1 MILAFSGYRRD
12 ALPLALVLGMTAW
25 ILLSVPK
32 ASGAE
37 ERTGTP
43 ESAERPFLE
52 RTEKE
57 VIKEAREAPKAF
69 KEYFLE
75 KVEQA
80 RQEPWR
86 ETADEILIKDSEVR
100 WHRHLRALANTPQWL
115 DIGLAHRMRY
125 EVLTNNF
132 RINDA
137 TNINGGSSRTRL
149 RLGADWNVFRL
160 LVEAQNSSSIAE
172 NTGATSTV
180 NSSLLS
186 GDRMLQA
193 FVAVKLENVLNTGL
207 RTDLHAGRMT
217 LDFGNRRL
225 IARNEFRNTTN
236 SFVGGHWNLA
246 QEGTWGVR
254 SFLVKPLSDSFG
266 VLTPVS
272 DTLFWGIQY
281 EDHREP
287 WLQTDLYYFGINA
300 AGSGSNNKAFGT
312 YGFRLYR
319 SPAPGRLDYEN
330 ETAFQ
335 VGSAGGK
342 DLFAYFVHADFGYS
356 FALPWQPHLQVQ
368 YDYASG
374 TANPAGNSTGTFD
387 TLFGARNFEYS
398 PTSIFGPFFRSNI
411 STPGVRLSL
420 EPRETIGLTLK
431 YRAWYLAQSKDA
443 WVGSGLQDPTGASG
457 NFLGQDVELRGDWHW
472 NTFALFRIG
481 YDHLF
486 KGSYMQ
492 NLARVPGNPPAKDS
506 DYFYVQTE
514 LRF

>member
-1 MILAFSGYRRD
+1 MLLAFSGYRRD

-52 RTEKE
+52 RAEKE
-57 VIKEAREAPKAF
+57 VIKDAREAPKAF

-100 WHRHLRALANTPQWL
+100 WHRYLRALANTPEWL

-132 RINDA
+132 RAGDVA
-137 TNINGGSSRTRL
+137 NINGGSSRSRL
-149 RLGADWNVFRL
+149 RIGADWKIFRFL
-160 LVEAQNSSSIAE
+160 AEAQNSSSIDT
-172 NTGATSTV
+172 NTGATATV
-180 NSSLLS
+180 NSSLGS

-193 FVAVKLENVLNTGL
+193 FVAVKLENTLNTGL
-207 RTDLHAGRMT
+207 RTDLHLGRMT

-236 SFVGGHWNLA
+236 SFLGVHWHLA
-246 QEGTWGVR
+246 QEQTWRVR
-254 SFLVKPLSDSFG
+254 TFLVRPIADTFG
-266 VLTPVS
+266 VLQPVTN
-272 DTLFWGIQY
+272 TLFWGVQY
-281 EDHREP
+281 EDRRNP
-287 WLQTDLYYFGINA
+287 WLQTDLYYFGINGGA
-300 AGSGSNNKAFGT
+300 PASDNRTFGT

-319 SPAPGRLDYEN
+319 SPAPGQLDYES

-335 VGSAGGK
+335 VGAAGGK
-342 DLFAYFVHADFGYS
+342 NLFAHFQHAEMGYT
-356 FALPWQPHLQVQ
+356 FPLPWHPRLQVQ

-374 TANPAGNSTGTFD
+374 TANPSGNSSGTFD

-411 STPGVRLSL
+411 SSPGVRLSL

-431 YRAWYLAQSKDA
+431 YRAWYLAQAKDA
-443 WVGSGLQDPTGASG
+443 WVGTGLQDPTGASG

-486 KGSYMQ
+486 KGSYVQ
-492 NLARVPGNPPAKDS
+492 NLARVPGNPSAKDS